1 MGRRNKGGQYN
12 RWFIALMI
20 IAAVVV
26 LFVNWTPAL
35 IALAVVLVIGGLGQA
50 AGLWHLRKRQ

>member
-1 MGRRNKGGQYN
+1 VLPDKGVPYN

-20 IAAVVV
+20 VAAVVV

-35 IALAVVLVIGGLGQA
+35 IALAVVIGLGGLGQA
-50 AGLWHLRKRQ
+50 AGLWHPRKRQ